1 MIRKNGVEVNA
12 THNEQESA
20 ATKRFI
26 GNLKNKIYKY
36 MILVPKFS
44 FLTN

>member
-1 MIRKNGVEVNA
+1 MVRKIGIEVNA
-12 THNEQESA
+12 THNEQESV
-20 ATKRFI
+20 ATKRVI

>member
-1 MIRKNGVEVNA
+1 MVRKICIEVNA
-12 THNEQESA
+12 THNEQESV